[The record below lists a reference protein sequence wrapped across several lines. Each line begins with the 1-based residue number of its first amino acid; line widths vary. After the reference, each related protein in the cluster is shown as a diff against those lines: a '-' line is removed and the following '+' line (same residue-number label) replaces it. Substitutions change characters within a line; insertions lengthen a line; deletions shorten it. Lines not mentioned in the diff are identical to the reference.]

1 MRNKG
6 IRTVAL
12 ILMLVMLMGFASMSF
27 ASYPTPEQ
35 MGADVINSLKDAGK
49 TIVDGVINT
58 ASKLISQIFS
68 DIRESDWY
76 ATTVKKLVD
85 MGGINGYPDGTFKP
99 NNQITRAEFTKI
111 LVSALGYDNL
121 KPTGSHWASGYV
133 DKAVSIGLATSGELS
148 DLNRAITRKEM
159 AKMVAN
165 ALDHRGESHV
175 DNRANYRTLVTDYN
189 NISKSYQDY
198 VLKAFTKGIITGYPD
213 GTFGPERGLTRAEAS
228 TVIIRVLDKNER
240 KVPELPKPPTNSGI
254 NVDLNTVPITSE
266 IRADIFKPGENIH
279 DVDFSL
285 LIRMWEP
292 LEPQHNDIEN
302 ILRARFG
309 NAKEVSEIMNY
320 IKEKKVRADE
330 LESKW
335 WTVNG
340 QRMIV
345 ESNPNSQNASI
356 TCWYPK

>member
-27 ASYPTPEQ
+27 ASYPTPAE

-49 TIVDGVINT
+49 TIVDGALDT
-58 ASKLISQIFS
+58 ASKLISQLFN
-68 DIRESDWY
+68 DIKESDWY

-175 DNRANYRTLVTDYN
+175 DNRANYRTLLTDYN
-189 NISKSYQDY
+189 NINKSYQDY
-198 VLKAFTKGIITGYPD
+198 VLKAFTKGIITGYTD
-213 GTFGPERGLTRAEAS
+213 GSFKADRGLTRAEAS
-228 TVIIRVLDKNER
+228 TVIIRVLDENER
-240 KVPELPKPPTNSGI
+240 RVPEIPTGPTTSGP
-254 NVDLNTVPITSE
+254 NVDLNTVPLTSN
-266 IRADIFKPGENIH
+266 IDTTLYKPGENMYNT
-279 DVDFSL
+279 DFGIL
-285 LIRMWEP
+285 VKMWEP
-292 LEPQHNDIEN
+292 LAPQHKDIEN
-302 ILRARFG
+302 ILKARFG
-309 NAKEVSEIMNY
+309 SAKEVSEIMSY
-320 IKEKKVRADE
+320 IKQKEVRADE
-330 LESKW
+330 LKGKTW
-335 WTVNG
+335 YVNG
-340 QRMIV
+340 QRV
-345 ESNPNSQNASI
+345 DVGSYPNSQNIDI
-356 TCWYPK
+356 TSWYK

>member
-1 MRNKG
+1 MAEIIEQISIERSIIMKKAFL
-6 IRTVAL
+6 VFLSLVL
-12 ILMLVMLMGFASMSF
+12 IMGFVTTNSYAS
-27 ASYPTPEQ
+27 
-35 MGADVINSLKDAGK
+35 DKSL
-49 TIVDGVINT
+49 N
-58 ASKLISQIFS
+58 
-68 DIRESDWY
+68 DIKESDWY

-111 LVSALGYDNL
+111 LVSALGYENL
-121 KPTGSHWASGYV
+121 SATNSHWASGYV

-175 DNRANYRTLVTDYN
+175 DNRANYKGLLTDYN

-198 VLKAFTKGIITGYPD
+198 VLKAFTKGIITGYTD
-213 GTFGPERGLTRAEAS
+213 GSFKADRGLTRAEAS
-228 TVIIRVLDKNER
+228 TVIIRVLDENER

-266 IRADIFKPGENIH
+266 IQATIYKQGESIH
-279 DVDFSL
+279 NTDFQI

-309 NAKEVSEIMNY
+309 NVKEVDEIMNY

-330 LESKW
+330 LENKW

-340 QRMIV
+340 QRLV
-345 ESNPNSQNASI
+345 VGSNPNSQNASI